1 MEDITGVNSLKFL
14 EENKNYKFAS
24 SYIMM
29 PRISFNTS
37 CEQICELEASNIYTN
52 FDIFKI
58 LVLLNTFET
67 YMLNCRLLLR

>member
-52 FDIFKI
+52 FDF
-58 LVLLNTFET
+58 F
-67 YMLNCRLLLR
+67 